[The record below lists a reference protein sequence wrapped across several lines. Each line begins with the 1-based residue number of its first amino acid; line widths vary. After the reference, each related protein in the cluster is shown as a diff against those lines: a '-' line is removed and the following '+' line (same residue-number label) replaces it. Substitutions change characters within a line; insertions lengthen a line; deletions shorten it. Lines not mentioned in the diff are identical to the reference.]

1 LLTSTYKVLVN
12 NAGIALLPPK
22 SPSSESGIDLA
33 YLQELRESYN
43 STFNANI
50 TSVATITSVFLP
62 LLHQSTHGKVI
73 NISSGRASLHNS
85 TTGHMPPTAVV
96 SYSVSKTG
104 MNALTVEMQKTE
116 DAREGGGKV
125 EFYAANPGHC
135 KTAFNGYRGTKDPK
149 DGAEVVVRLV

>member
-1 LLTSTYKVLVN
+1 
-12 NAGIALLPPK
+12 
-22 SPSSESGIDLA
+22 
-33 YLQELRESYN
+33 
-43 STFNANI
+43 
-50 TSVATITSVFLP
+50 
-62 LLHQSTHGKVI
+62 
-73 NISSGRASLHNS
+73 
-85 TTGHMPPTAVV
+85 MPPTAVV